1 MLCVCVCV
9 CAERIEIYIHIYVYI
24 NINNTSNLLDYSPP
38 SCVFFSSFW
47 SSINVNHFSLYSTHT
62 PGRLFTQ
69 HLYLFKR
76 GPRVSWI
83 SSYLV
88 SDIKNTHVMPR
99 DQSTLTRVF
108 RLFSSSFFFFFFLV
122 IFFCVCV
129 CVGSI
134 IYTAATSFQL
144 ASFLSSSTHVDIQDT
159 QTHVITCVEKSSIV
173 SPVSFIGFQIR
184 LMSTSNE
191 KKKTFVFR
199 GKSFLSPQQRWD

>member
-1 MLCVCVCV
+1 
-9 CAERIEIYIHIYVYI
+9 
-24 NINNTSNLLDYSPP
+24 
-38 SCVFFSSFW
+38 
-47 SSINVNHFSLYSTHT
+47 
-62 PGRLFTQ
+62 
-69 HLYLFKR
+69 
-76 GPRVSWI
+76 
-83 SSYLV
+83 
-88 SDIKNTHVMPR
+88 MPR

-122 IFFCVCV
+122 IFFLYVCV

-191 KKKTFVFR
+191 KKNFC
-199 GKSFLSPQQRWD
+199 FLEENHFSLLNKDETRQSILELFLLLACLSTTDRHTPLDY